1 MVAMSER
8 LLRIKEVTAR
18 CGVCRSF
25 IYKHVNLGTFPAP
38 VKLSTGRRAP
48 VAWRESDIV
57 KWIESRQLAIEAKA
71 VRGLAAKILRGEL
84 PDSV

>member
-1 MVAMSER
+1 MSEK
-8 LLRIKEVTAR
+8 LLRIKEVMTR

-25 IYKHVNLGTFPAP
+25 IYKHAALGDFPQP
-38 VKLSTGRRAP
+38 VKLSPGQRGP
-48 VAWRESDIV
+48 VAWRESDIDA
-57 KWIESRQLAIEAKA
+57 WIESRQLAIEAKA

>member
-1 MVAMSER
+1 MVKVSEK

-18 CGVCRSF
+18 CGISRSF
-25 IYKHVNLGTFPAP
+25 VYQRAALGDFPAP
-38 VKLSTGRRAP
+38 VKLSPGRRGP
-48 VAWRESDIV
+48 VAWRESDINA
-57 KWIESRQLAIEAKA
+57 WIESRQLAVEAKA